1 MSGKLSDKQKKHV
14 VADRA
19 DGMSL
24 RKLASKYHV
33 STYAIRKALQDEPE
47 AAQII
52 TQKKE
57 QNTADILAHMEARRD
72 KICEII
78 DAGLEALPD
87 KIAGAKTATDVTTTL
102 GILIDK
108 FTAVP
113 DKALEDEAFELPRR
127 VMGSAF
133 VDIFR
138 RIEPNR
144 TYIFRGGRGGLKSSM
159 ISLLIVE
166 LMKNHPQM
174 HACIVRKV
182 AGTLKDSVY
191 AQMQWAINELGRTA
205 EFKFAKSPLEITY
218 LPTGQKIYFRG
229 VDEPTKLKGIKP
241 VFGYIGILWKEE
253 LDQFAGPE
261 EVRSVNQSVL
271 RGGGESYDF
280 SSFNPPKSR
289 AAWVNHPE
297 FLDGAVIHESNYL
310 QAPPEWLGQKFLD
323 DAAHLKDINPTAYE
337 HEYMGVP
344 NGDGGNVFEYVE
356 QRMISDDELKSFDR
370 IYQGVD
376 WGWYPDQYAFLRCH
390 YDAARERIYLLDE
403 LYVNK
408 TANTETGAWIKEKG
422 YTDAIITCDSAEPKS
437 VNDYRDMGIPAFGAV
452 KGPGSV
458 DYGFKWLQRRTLVI
472 DPARTPNA
480 LREVLAYEYMR
491 DKDGN
496 VISGYPDGNDHAISA
511 LRYAFEPLF
520 RRRGSSA

>member
-1 MSGKLSDKQKKHV
+1 MAARLTDKQKK
-14 VADRA
+14 
-19 DGMSL
+19 
-24 RKLASKYHV
+24 
-33 STYAIRKALQDEPE
+33 
-47 AAQII
+47 QII
-52 TQKKE
+52 ADYTELGSYNATAKKNGVSRNTVKAIVTADE
-57 QNTADILAHMEARRD
+57 ETARNCQRKKAQNTADILAHMEARRD

-113 DKALEDEAFELPRR
+113 DKAGEDEAFELPRR